1 MYRSYETLSY
11 FISSFNN
18 LSWKIDAHCSSY
30 CCKTEN
36 ILLIFGHLDVLFINK
51 LIEIHN
57 SPLKIFY
64 KINKICIIHIND
76 NDNYYQLKDR
86 WKLNGK
92 IFLFQFISS
101 VLGNWIGQIGLN
113 WFVLP
118 HIITQF
124 I

>member
-1 MYRSYETLSY
+1 MPIVHHIVVKL
-11 FISSFNN
+11 
-18 LSWKIDAHCSSY
+18 K
-30 CCKTEN
+30 N

-57 SPLKIFY
+57 SPLKIFT

-101 VLGNWIGQIGLN
+101 VFGELIGQIGLN